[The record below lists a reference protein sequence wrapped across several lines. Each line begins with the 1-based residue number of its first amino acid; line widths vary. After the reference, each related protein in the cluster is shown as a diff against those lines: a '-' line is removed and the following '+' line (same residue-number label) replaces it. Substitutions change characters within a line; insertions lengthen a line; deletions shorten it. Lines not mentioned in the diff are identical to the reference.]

1 LNVYIFSSVEYVKN
15 LVIQWMRVYN
25 NERSQVVLNS
35 GDSILAVVKN
45 NCLNG
50 FYFFAILVYFV
61 VLYKGFYLMCYS
73 NIAVDL
79 QLKRMN

>member
-1 LNVYIFSSVEYVKN
+1 
-15 LVIQWMRVYN
+15 MRVYN